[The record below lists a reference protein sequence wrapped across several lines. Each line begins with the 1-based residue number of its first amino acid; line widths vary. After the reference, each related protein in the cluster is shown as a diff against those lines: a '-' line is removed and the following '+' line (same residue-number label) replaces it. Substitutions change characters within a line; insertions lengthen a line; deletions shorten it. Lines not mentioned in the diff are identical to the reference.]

1 LSYKRRESEIMNHNN
16 RCGWA
21 KGEKDILYHDTEWG
35 VPSHDDRYI
44 FEMLILEG
52 FQAGLSWNTILQK
65 RENFRKAFDNF
76 DYRKM
81 AEYDEMKLNELLKNE
96 GIIRNRLKINST
108 VTNARAFMKIQEEF
122 GSFAKYIW
130 NFTDRKRIVNK
141 WKELSEVPATSE
153 LSDKISKD
161 LKKRGFKFVG
171 STIIYSFLQAIGI
184 IDDHLMSCPYKT
196 E

>member
-1 LSYKRRESEIMNHNN
+1 MNNNN

-35 VPSHDDRYI
+35 VPSHDDGYI

-76 DYRKM
+76 DYRKI
-81 AEYDEMKLNELLKNE
+81 AEYDETKLKELLQNQ

-108 VTNARAFMKIQEEF
+108 VTNAIAFMKVQEEF

-130 NFTDRKRIVNK
+130 NFTGNKRIINK

-184 IDDHLMSCPYKT
+184 IDDHLMSCPYKK
-196 E
+196 

>member
-1 LSYKRRESEIMNHNN
+1 MNNNN

-35 VPSHDDRYI
+35 VPSHDDGYI

-65 RENFRKAFDNF
+65 RENFKKAFDNF
-76 DYRKM
+76 DYMKIS
-81 AEYDEMKLNELLKNE
+81 EYDETKLNELLQNQ

-108 VTNARAFMKIQEEF
+108 VTNARAFMKVQEEF

-130 NFTDRKRIVNK
+130 NFTDEKRIINK
-141 WKELSEVPATSE
+141 WEELSEVPATSE

-184 IDDHLMSCPYKT
+184 IDDHLISCPYKK
-196 E
+196 

>member
-1 LSYKRRESEIMNHNN
+1 MDNHN

-35 VPSHDDRYI
+35 VPSYDDGYI

-76 DYRKM
+76 DYKKI
-81 AEYDEMKLNELLKNE
+81 AKYDEKKLNDLMQNE
-96 GIIRNRLKINST
+96 GIIRNKLKINST
-108 VTNARAFMKIQEEF
+108 VTNAVSFMKIQKEF
-122 GSFAKYIW
+122 GSFSDYIW
-130 NFTDRKRIVNK
+130 GFTDKKRIINK
-141 WKELSEVPATSE
+141 WKDLSEVPATTE

-161 LKKRGFKFVG
+161 LKKRGFKFIG

-184 IDDHLMSCPYKT
+184 IDDHLASCPYKT
-196 E
+196 KE